1 MYVTLWR
8 VHFYILTRKQKK
20 NVFDV
25 EKFERETHEDTWKS
39 TSHFLSLHCIVNLWF
54 NRVVCVHSIL
64 WIIFMSKLMCQIT
77 YIYIWKLDESKFHQK
92 KSQRNIYCIIAHM
105 VTVYSFVSIEIALRQ
120 WDLQIKFYRSFDFRC
135 SVEPTA
141 AIQQKNLIEKLDAC
155 VCDKRSQ
162 RKHLSLFVCA
172 AVTAAV
178 PPHRIHSRSI
188 HVHYTAHT
196 RCIFCLDVMC
206 TMLFTIW
213 IGRPFVNI

>member
-77 YIYIWKLDESKFHQK
+77 YIYMEIRRVEIPSEKIPK
-92 KSQRNIYCIIAHM
+92 KYLLHHRSYDYCVFI
-105 VTVYSFVSIEIALRQ
+105 R
-120 WDLQIKFYRSFDFRC
+120 FYRN
-135 SVEPTA
+135 SVAPVRLANKILSIVRFSLQRRTDSGDSTEKSHWKIGCMCMRQTLTA
-141 AIQQKNLIEKLDAC
+141 
-155 VCDKRSQ
+155 
-162 RKHLSLFVCA
+162 
-172 AVTAAV
+172 
-178 PPHRIHSRSI
+178 
-188 HVHYTAHT
+188 
-196 RCIFCLDVMC
+196 
-206 TMLFTIW
+206 
-213 IGRPFVNI
+213 